1 MAWTIDLQGDETTA
15 LAEVVDFRAK
25 RVLEIGAGDGRLT
38 WRIAAGTASVLAI
51 DPDKERIEQARA
63 DLPAELSGRVDFRV
77 MDAVELDVP
86 RRSFDVALLSW
97 SL

>member
-1 MAWTIDLQGDETTA
+1 VAWTIDLRGDETVA
-15 LAEVVDFRAK
+15 LAEVADFRAK
-25 RVLEIGAGDGRLT
+25 RVLEVGAGDGRLT
-38 WRIAAGTASVLAI
+38 RRIGAETASLLAI
-51 DPDKERIEQARA
+51 EPDRDRVEQARA
-63 DLPAELSGRVDFRV
+63 ELPHELSGRVEFRV

>member
-15 LAEVVDFRAK
+15 LAEVVDLRAK

-51 DPDKERIEQARA
+51 DSDEERIEQARA
-63 DLPAELSGRVDFRV
+63 DLPGELSERVDFRV

>member
-1 MAWTIDLQGDETTA
+1 LAWIIDVRGDETTA

-25 RVLEIGAGDGRLT
+25 RVLEVGAGDGRLT
-38 WRIAAGTASVLAI
+38 WRIAAETASLLAI
-51 DPDKERIEQARA
+51 DPDEERIEHARA
-63 DLPAELSGRVDFRV
+63 DLPGELSGRVNFRV
-77 MDAVELDVP
+77 MDAAELDVP